1 MKSRATERR
10 GPSKPTR
17 RAAMLALLT
26 ALVPAGCGREF
37 FREWA
42 NQDVSEAIFEKSR
55 DPRWR
60 IDTFSDAPPWM
71 ARYADPYDQ
80 DFPPA
85 PPDDYATQALSPVP
99 QWSYNRLI
107 VPVEGTGYLTM
118 LERFQTEH
126 GELPPA
132 PEGAVR
138 PRIMPEF
145 GRPPGSVAPPPE
157 PGALTPF
164 GALPD
169 PLQTPRIPGDTGPA
183 QIQDLNRP
191 PTNPLP
197 SAMPPQ
203 IGAPPAVPG
212 GARPPG
218 GSAPATPNSGTP
230 PRPLSPTSSVPAS
243 PTSPPTPSPT
253 TPGAAGAGGP
263 QARSKPMPPK
273 DNGVRLTALQAPAA
287 RPDQQPGPP
296 VAPPVAPPASEDVR
310 TDPLRTP
317 RIPGDTGPR
326 EIQDLNAP
334 VLPRPDLGPRGNA
347 VAEAKGSEVSGL
359 LGTGQIDLV
368 ESEAMGLPKDAKP
381 YRVNLA
387 QSVTLALI
395 NARVYQFQLEQ
406 LYLQALPVTLQR
418 FSFAPQ
424 FIAGLSPITPTI
436 GPSSSPTTVGS
447 GLSPAVNPANS
458 FSYRTRATG
467 LQQSLL
473 NMGTVAAVGKSFDN
487 GAKVLAGFAS
497 QVVFNFTGVNPRQP
511 GVQSYL
517 PIQAFVPLLRG
528 GGRAVTLEG
537 LTQAERNLL
546 YQIRFFAKFRQEFLI
561 TTIAGGSTPNFG
573 TGLASPGFSVP
584 NSGNTDPTTGFLNV
598 LEDIM
603 LVENNLRNVAAYEQ
617 FGKVYQEL
625 IKGEASGLT
634 QLQVDQLDANLQS
647 ARSTLLSSR
656 NTFRGD
662 LDAFKMQ
669 IGLPPDTPMMID
681 RRLTRP
687 FSKVFSD
694 IETWARRP
702 DRQLAELDA
711 IAAQLPDLEDVLIDS
726 RSCVNTFRSGSD
738 DDLED
743 LLLAGERISLE
754 NRLDLMNFRA
764 QVYDAWRQ
772 LRVTANAL
780 KGVLNIT
787 VTNQY
792 LTPPTTNN
800 PFAFLDQAKQ
810 FSLVLNAELPLIR
823 INERNNFR
831 TALIN
836 YQRQRRTLMSQED
849 FQKLQLR
856 NDLRSLQVGYL
867 SYQLAKR
874 NFVLYARQKDQA
886 FENIVA
892 PPQGG
897 GAAAGGATGAGNAGT
912 NASAAVQTQNLT
924 QAQNALI
931 NIENSLVTTWY
942 GYQSSRMILYR
953 DLGTLPYD
961 EWEAFYELFP
971 SEYRGLG
978 AGGRGYA
985 SPIDAPTPSD
995 IPRFDKPAASA
1006 PYGSAPARP

>member
-1 MKSRATERR
+1 
-10 GPSKPTR
+10 
-17 RAAMLALLT
+17 
-26 ALVPAGCGREF
+26 
-37 FREWA
+37 
-42 NQDVSEAIFEKSR
+42 
-55 DPRWR
+55 
-60 IDTFSDAPPWM
+60 
-71 ARYADPYDQ
+71 
-80 DFPPA
+80 
-85 PPDDYATQALSPVP
+85 
-99 QWSYNRLI
+99 
-107 VPVEGTGYLTM
+107 
-118 LERFQTEH
+118 
-126 GELPPA
+126 
-132 PEGAVR
+132 
-138 PRIMPEF
+138 
-145 GRPPGSVAPPPE
+145 
-157 PGALTPF
+157 
-164 GALPD
+164 
-169 PLQTPRIPGDTGPA
+169 
-183 QIQDLNRP
+183 
-191 PTNPLP
+191 
-197 SAMPPQ
+197 MPPQ
-203 IGAPPAVPG
+203 IGAPPPIPG
-212 GARPPG
+212 NAAPPAGPTPGA
-218 GSAPATPNSGTP
+218 PNFGTP
-230 PRPLSPTSSVPAS
+230 PRPLSPNSVPAR
-243 PTSPPTPSPT
+243 PTAPPTPSPT

-273 DNGVRLTALQAPAA
+273 DNGVRLTAMQAPATA
-287 RPDQQPGPP
+287 PLPAQVPPAQPPANRPGQQP
-296 VAPPVAPPASEDVR
+296 APPVAPPSPEDPNA
-310 TDPLRTP
+310 DPLRTP

-347 VAEAKGSEVSGL
+347 EAESKGSEVSGL

-368 ESEAMGLPKDAKP
+368 ESEAIGLPKEAKP
-381 YRVNLA
+381 YRVNMA
-387 QSVTLALI
+387 QAVTLALI
-395 NARVYQFQLEQ
+395 NARVYQYQLET

-424 FIAGLSPITPTI
+424 FIAGLSPVTPTI

-487 GAKVLAGFAS
+487 GAKILAGFAS
-497 QVVFNFTGVNPRQP
+497 QIVFNFTGVNPRQP

-517 PIQAFVPLLRG
+517 PIQAFLPLLRG

-546 YQIRFFAKFRQEFLI
+546 YQVRYFAKFRQEFLI
-561 TTIAGGSTPNFG
+561 TTLAGGNFPNFG
-573 TGLASPGFSVP
+573 TGLASPGFSIP
-584 NSGNTDPTTGFLNV
+584 NSGNNDPTTGYINV

-603 LVENNLRNVAAYEQ
+603 IVENNLRNIAAYEN
-617 FGKVYQEL
+617 FGRVYQEL

-634 QLQVDQLDANLQS
+634 QLQVDQLDAQLQTARGNLI
-647 ARSTLLSSR
+647 TSR

-662 LDAFKMQ
+662 LDAFKLQLGM
-669 IGLPPDTPMMID
+669 PPDTPLMID

-694 IETWARRP
+694 IERWARRP
-702 DRQLAELDA
+702 DRQLAELDQ
-711 IAAQLPDLEDVLIDS
+711 IAAQIPDLEDVQIDG
-726 RSCVNTFRSGSD
+726 RSCVRTFRSGSD
-738 DDLED
+738 DNLED
-743 LLLAGERISLE
+743 LLLAGERVSLE

-764 QVYDAWRQ
+764 QLYDAWRQ

-780 KGVLNIT
+780 YGVLNIT

-823 INERNNFR
+823 INERNQFK

-836 YQRQRRTLMSQED
+836 YQRQRRQLMFQED
-849 FQKLQLR
+849 YQKLQLR
-856 NDLRSLQVGYL
+856 NDIRSLQVTYL
-867 SYQLAKR
+867 SYQLSKR

-897 GAAAGGATGAGNAGT
+897 GGGAAGTTGGGAGNAGT

-931 NIENSLVTTWY
+931 QLENTLVTTWY
-942 GYQSSRMILYR
+942 SYQGARMTLYR

-985 SPIDAPTPSD
+985 SDIDAPTPSD
-995 IPRFDKPAASA
+995 IPRFDGAASGGAYGAA
-1006 PYGSAPARP
+1006 PVRP